1 MKVKCYRID
10 NDVAFRSK
18 GKVVYID
25 SSDIPKADV
34 QVKVIYSS
42 VNYKDALAGTGKGR
56 ILKKFP
62 LNGGIDFSG
71 VVLSSGSDEFK
82 PGDEV
87 LANGN
92 GLSEIIDGGY
102 SQIVNIHQKFLIK
115 KPDGLT
121 LKESMILGT
130 AGFTAALCVHRMLV
144 NGQSPDK
151 GPILV
156 TGATGGVGS
165 FAINLFSKLGY
176 EVIAMTSKLEQFD
189 FLTKL
194 GASKVTTL
202 GKLNLDALKP
212 LGKGMFGG
220 AVDNLGGDVLTSL
233 IPHINLWG
241 NIASVGL
248 ASGFKINTTVMPF
261 ILRGVSILGISSN
274 NCDMELKKS
283 IWSKLANELKP
294 DCLDIYNEISLD
306 ELDEVFAKMLERK
319 TWGRTIV
326 KIDH

>member
-1 MKVKCYRID
+1 MKIKCYRIN
-10 NDVAFRSK
+10 NDEAFCSK
-18 GKVVYID
+18 GKVLFID
-25 SSDIPKADV
+25 SNEIPKASV
-34 QVKVIYSS
+34 QIKVSYSS
-42 VNYKDALAGTGKGR
+42 VNYKDALAGTGKGK
-56 ILKKFP
+56 ILKKIP

-71 VVLSSGSDEFK
+71 VVLSSTNSEFK

-102 SQIVNIHQKFLIK
+102 SQIVNIDHKFLVK
-115 KPDGLT
+115 KPNGLT

-130 AGFTAALCVHRMLV
+130 AGFTAALCVHKMLL
-144 NGQSPDK
+144 NDQSLDK

-165 FAINLFSKLGY
+165 FAINLFNKLGY
-176 EVIAMTSKLEQFD
+176 EVIAMTSKLDQSEY
-189 FLTKL
+189 LTKL
-194 GASKVTTL
+194 GASSVVSL
-202 GKLNLDALKP
+202 DKLKLDISRP

-220 AVDNLGGDVLTSL
+220 VVDNLGGDVLTKL

-248 ASGFKINTTVMPF
+248 ASGFKVHTTVMPF
-261 ILRGVSILGISSN
+261 ILRGVSILGISSS
-274 NCDMELKKS
+274 NCDMELKRS
-283 IWSKLANELKP
+283 IWSKLGNDLKP
-294 DCLDIYNEISLD
+294 DCLDTYNEIGLD
-306 ELDEVFAKMLERK
+306 ELDDFFVKMLERK

-326 KIDH
+326 KIDD